1 MKRLVVDRFE
11 GKYAICQDE
20 NGGMFGIELNEI
32 PKDAK
37 EGSVI
42 DINDDG
48 EISVNSQET
57 NKRIKRISE
66 KTSKLFNK

>member
-20 NGGMFGIELNEI
+20 NGNMFGIELNEM

-42 DINDDG
+42 DINDEG

-57 NKRIKRISE
+57 NKRSQRISE
-66 KTSKLFNK
+66 KTSRLFNK